1 MDSVE
6 TEEQT
11 DLAAVR
17 AVVEVK
23 ALAENE
29 KQIRLE
35 AEEAKVEAL
44 VEAGKASGVEAEGEI
59 EIEAVGNIWKKD
71 DRRSQLDEGTDENSE
86 RKLPGYELDL
96 KALKELWGSMAA
108 VWDNPVVRK
117 ENPGTLTKLNRF
129 VSATGKVVD
138 GAPINPGRLAGGSL
152 VRVLDVATSSP
163 EVTPVMIREEIC
175 EVGEEATT
183 CVCSGS
189 NYTADVK
196 ISDNQDTGEA
206 ADEANGESIQANY
219 WVSSGKNTDSEETVS
234 DDEVVLE
241 DHEAYKT
248 RGVPLSQGSP
258 EEGAGNQKPGCRKD
272 EEKAKLATG
281 AGNVKG
287 DDKGIPTCWKLPRS
301 ELNPGE
307 SFEVLPGEP
316 KWAKVIFS

>member
-11 DLAAVR
+11 DLA
-17 AVVEVK
+17 
-23 ALAENE
+23 
-29 KQIRLE
+29 
-35 AEEAKVEAL
+35 
-44 VEAGKASGVEAEGEI
+44 ASGVEAEGEI

-71 DRRSQLDEGTDENSE
+71 DRRSQLDEGIDENSE
-86 RKLPGYELDL
+86 RELPGYELDL

-138 GAPINPGRLAGGSL
+138 GAPINPGRLACGSL
-152 VRVLDVATSSP
+152 VPVLDVATSP
-163 EVTPVMIREEIC
+163 TEVTPVMIREEIC